1 MDVALVIPADG
12 MLFELAIAR
21 EVFGEDRSELAG
33 VPQWYRLRTVA
44 LDAPLVDG
52 FTTAPDGSYADLVG
66 AHTVVVP
73 AWRELDAAPAP
84 ALLEALVAAHEAGA
98 RIVSLCTGAFVLA
111 AAGLLDGRR
120 ATTHWEHA
128 PLLARR
134 YPRVQVDPDV
144 LYVDEGSVLT
154 SAGKAAAM
162 DLCLH
167 LVRTD
172 FGAAAA
178 NAVARTLVVPP
189 HRDGGQAQFVASPR
203 LRPTADPIGGLLDW
217 CRERLAEPL
226 SVADLARHAGLST
239 RQLTRRFVSVTGQPP
254 QQWLHAE
261 RIRVAQ
267 ELLETSDATIDVIA
281 DRSGMGTA
289 TTLRRHF
296 RAAVGVTPTAYRNTF
311 GRPAIQ
317 V

>member
-1 MDVALVIPADG
+1 MDVALVLPEDG

-21 EVFGEDRSELAG
+21 EVFGVDRSDWAG
-33 VPQWYRLRTVA
+33 VPRWYRLRTVA
-44 LDAPLVDG
+44 LETPVIDG
-52 FTTAPDGSYADLVG
+52 FTTVPDGPYDDLLS

-73 AWRELDAAPAP
+73 AWRDLDAEPSP
-84 ALLEALVAAHEAGA
+84 VLLDALVRAHEAGA

-128 PLLARR
+128 PLLAER
-134 YPRVQVDPDV
+134 YPLVRVDPDV
-144 LYVDEGSVLT
+144 LYVDEGTVLT
-154 SAGKAAAM
+154 SAGKAAAL

-167 LVRTD
+167 LVRLD
-172 FGAAAA
+172 LGAAAA
-178 NAVARTLVVPP
+178 NAVARALVVPP
-189 HRDGGQAQFVASPR
+189 HREGGQVQFVAPPR
-203 LRPTADPIGGLLDW
+203 LRPATDQLGGVLAW
-217 CRERLAEPL
+217 CRTHLAEPL
-226 SVADLARHAGLST
+226 SVADLASRAGLSS
-239 RQLTRRFVSVTGQPP
+239 RQLTRRFVAVTGQPP

-281 DRSGMGTA
+281 ARSGMGTA
-289 TTLRRHF
+289 TTMRRHF
-296 RAAVGVTPTAYRNTF
+296 RAVVGVTPTAYRNTF